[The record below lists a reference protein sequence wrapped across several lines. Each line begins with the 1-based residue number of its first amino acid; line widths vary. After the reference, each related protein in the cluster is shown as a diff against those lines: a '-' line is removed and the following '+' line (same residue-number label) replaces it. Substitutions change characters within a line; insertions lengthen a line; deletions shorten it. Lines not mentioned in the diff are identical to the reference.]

1 MPWAFVNRNS
11 SPRQLDEKYE
21 LAFVFVHQISHC
33 SPVPIPVNS
42 RALSESLASSKN
54 KNMLLSF
61 LTTTKAVGSK
71 DIEPRYSSVT
81 SLAYNDG
88 TSPRA
93 SYLALVISIR
103 KPFIW

>member
-1 MPWAFVNRNS
+1 M
-11 SPRQLDEKYE
+11 
-21 LAFVFVHQISHC
+21 AFVFVDQINSL
-33 SPVPIPVNS
+33 VPIPVNS
-42 RALSESLASSKN
+42 RALSESLVSRKN

-61 LTTTKAVGSK
+61 KKAVESK

-103 KPFIW
+103 KPFNC